1 MEENVK
7 APFWKPALIYGA
19 IMGAVSV
26 FIGLVFYFLG
36 LTAASWTNWV
46 TMLISLAVL
55 IYILLAYRK
64 DYLGGFASF
73 KQIFLMALV
82 AGTIAAI
89 ISAIYTYVLTTMD
102 TQVIESIKLAAEEKI
117 MNNPRIPES
126 MYDTF
131 FERMEKNMVPIKM
144 LQQSLIIGIVGN
156 ALVGL
161 IAAAFI
167 KREESPLDAAV

>member
-36 LTAASWTNWV
+36 LTAANWTNLV
-46 TMLISLAVL
+46 SLAISIAVL
-55 IYILLAYRK
+55 VYCLVLYRK

-73 KQIFLMALV
+73 RQIFLMALV
-82 AGTIAAI
+82 AGVFSAI
-89 ISAIYTYVLTTMD
+89 ISALFTMILFKMD
-102 TQVIESIKLAAEEKI
+102 PQLIEAVRIAAEEKI
-117 MNNPRIPES
+117 LNNPRVPES
-126 MYDTF
+126 MYDTI
-131 FERMEKNMVPIKM
+131 FERIEKSIEPTRMFT
-144 LQQSLIIGIVGN
+144 QALIIGIVGN
-156 ALVGL
+156 AIVGL

-167 KREESPLDAAV
+167 KREQSPLDAAV